1 MSITNEFAKSAP
13 PVVITAGTYIPGLSI
28 NEWAS
33 LTASVLTAIYV
44 LYQMYVLYTKQRRE
58 RQNERALAEKIARA
72 EGDEDVSSS

>member
-13 PVVITAGTYIPGLSI
+13 PVAITAGSYIPGLSI

-44 LYQMYVLYTKQRRE
+44 LYQMYVLYTKQRRDRLKE
-58 RQNERALAEKIARA
+58 LAQATKPT
-72 EGDEDVSSS
+72 GGEDVSSS

>member
-1 MSITNEFAKSAP
+1 MSISNELSKSAP
-13 PVVITAGTYIPGLSI
+13 PVAITAGTYIPGLSI